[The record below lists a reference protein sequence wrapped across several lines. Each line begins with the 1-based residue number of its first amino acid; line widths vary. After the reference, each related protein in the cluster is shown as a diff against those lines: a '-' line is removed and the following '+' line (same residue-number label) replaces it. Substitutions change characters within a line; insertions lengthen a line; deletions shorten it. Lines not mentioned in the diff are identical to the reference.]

1 MRTFFAFFVRMGI
14 LGLLLF
20 LLLPAGFAGARQ
32 HAAANPSHAASTVSK
47 GTILFVPQDNRPTSC
62 EQTADTVKKLGYDV
76 IMPDKE
82 LLGGLSKPGS
92 TEKLWQWT
100 KEQAKTADI
109 AVISTDSL
117 LYGGLVASRK
127 HEIPPEKL
135 QERAGRLA
143 ELHQQNERLKI
154 YAFASLMRT
163 PRSGQASGGEEPDYY
178 ITYGEKIFQ
187 YTALMDKAETAGLTD
202 WESQRMSQLESELPQ
217 DILADWLARRQHNF
231 AATETLVDSAA
242 KGDIA
247 YLLVGKDDN
256 ASLSQTHRESRW
268 LHDYAQKVPKT
279 QFRMVAGIDEFAM
292 LLMTRAVN
300 QWERRTPTAA
310 IFYNRGSGK
319 DTIPT
324 YSDERISAT
333 LQTDIEVAGGAL
345 VENPAFADFVLLVNT
360 EPDGITGEAN
370 HIRSWEQPP
379 LNNGQDRVGTRPFL
393 AQLKSL
399 LDAGYPVG
407 IADIAFTNGA
417 DNALMRH
424 LEQDGLLFRL
434 RSYSGW
440 NTATNSLGFALGQG
454 LLASHMPQEAIHEL
468 LMTRYLDDW
477 GYQSNVRTAMAIEI
491 EKLPDPM
498 VYLYLGEYEQ
508 AIKASASEL
517 LQQFARA
524 HLPQKKQPER
534 IEVSFPWHRMFIAD
548 IKW

>member
-1 MRTFFAFFVRMGI
+1 MRMFFARAGI
-14 LGLLLF
+14 FGLLVL
-20 LLLPAGFAGARQ
+20 LLLPAGLAGARQ
-32 HAAANPSHAASTVSK
+32 QSPPQQSRTVSK

-62 EQTADTVKKLGYDV
+62 EQTADTVRKLGYEV
-76 IMPDKE
+76 VMPDKE
-82 LLGGLSKPGS
+82 LLGGLHESGD

-100 KEQAKTADI
+100 KKQAKTADM

-135 QERAGRLA
+135 QERAGRLS
-143 ELHQQNERLKI
+143 ELHQENDRLKI

-178 ITYGEKIFQ
+178 IAYGEKIFQ
-187 YTALMDKAETAGLTD
+187 YTALMDKAETMGLTD
-202 WESQRMSQLESELPQ
+202 GESQRMSQLEAEIPPDVRQ
-217 DILADWLARRQHNF
+217 DWLGRRQRNF
-231 AATETLVDSAA
+231 AAAQKLTDAAA
-242 KGDIA
+242 KGDVE

-268 LHDYAQKVPKT
+268 LQAYAQNIPKT
-279 QFRMVAGIDEFAM
+279 RFRMVAGIDEFAM
-292 LLMTRAVN
+292 LLMVRAVN

-310 IFYNRGSGK
+310 VFYNRGRGG

-324 YSDERISAT
+324 YSDEPVSAT

-360 EPDGITGEAN
+360 NPDGVTGEAN
-370 HIRSWEQPP
+370 HVRSWEQAP
-379 LNNGQDRVGTRPFL
+379 LNDGQDRSGTRFFL
-393 AQLKSL
+393 TQLKTL
-399 LDAGYPVG
+399 LDAGCPVG
-407 IADIAFTNGA
+407 IADIAFSNGA

-424 LEQDGLLFRL
+424 LEKEGMLFRL

-454 LLASHMPQEAIHEL
+454 LLAARMPREQIDEL

-477 GYQSNVRTAMAIEI
+477 GYQSNVRTAMAMEI
-491 EKLPDPM
+491 EKLSDPM
-498 VYLYLGEYEQ
+498 VYLYLGDYEQ
-508 AIKASASEL
+508 SMKTEASEL
-517 LQQFARA
+517 LRQFAGE
-524 HLPQKKQPER
+524 HLPQLAEPEKIR
-534 IEVSFPWHRMFIAD
+534 VSFPWHRMFLAD
-548 IKW
+548 IKR

>member
-1 MRTFFAFFVRMGI
+1 MRMFFARAGI
-14 LGLLLF
+14 FGLLML
-20 LLLPAGFAGARQ
+20 LLLPAGFAAARQ
-32 HAAANPSHAASTVSK
+32 HAPGQPPQAASK

-62 EQTADTVKKLGYDV
+62 KQTADTVRKLGYEV
-76 IMPDKE
+76 IMPEKE
-82 LLGGLSKPGS
+82 LLGGLQDPGD

-100 KEQAKTADI
+100 KEQAKAADM
-109 AVISTDSL
+109 AVIATDSL

-127 HEIPPEKL
+127 HEIPPEEL
-135 QERAGRLA
+135 QERAGRLS
-143 ELHQQNERLKI
+143 ELHQENEQLKI

-178 ITYGEKIFQ
+178 IAYGEKIFQ

-202 WESQRMSQLESELPQ
+202 GESQRMSQLEAEIPPDVRQ
-217 DILADWLARRQHNF
+217 DWLGRRQQNF
-231 AATETLVDSAA
+231 AATQKLMDAAA
-242 KGDIA
+242 KGEA
-247 YLLVGKDDN
+247 EYLLVGKDDN

-268 LHDYAQKVPKT
+268 LQDYAKHIPET
-279 QFRMVAGIDEFAM
+279 HFRMVAGIDEFAM

-310 IFYNRGSGK
+310 VFYNSGRGG
-319 DTIPT
+319 DTIPA
-324 YSDERISAT
+324 YSDERVSAT
-333 LQTDIEVAGGAL
+333 LQTDIQVAGGTF

-360 EPDGITGEAN
+360 NPDGLTGEAN

-379 LNNGQDRVGTRPFL
+379 FNNGQDRFGTRAFL
-393 AQLKSL
+393 KQLKTL
-399 LDAGYPVG
+399 LDAGAPVG

-424 LEQDGLLFRL
+424 LEQEGLLFRL

-454 LLASHMPQEAIHEL
+454 LLAAHMPQEQIHEL

-491 EKLPDPM
+491 EQLPDPT
-498 VYLYLGEYEQ
+498 VYLYLGAYEQ
-508 AIKASASEL
+508 AMEAEASEL
-517 LQQFARA
+517 LQQFARE
-524 HLPQKKQPER
+524 HLPQMTEPEKIR
-534 IEVSFPWHRMFIAD
+534 VSFPWHRMFIAD
-548 IKW
+548 IKS